1 MTPIE
6 IIGTPPTVVRI
17 ITGLYSFDRAFMSA
31 GGKIGFPLALT
42 EIAGPTNC
50 GKSTLAYSLCG
61 LLSTLIAPSN
71 IALADFE
78 GFDPEFLL
86 AILKHS
92 KFDGK
97 VKVIQEDT
105 DGKILDELIDSI
117 KDDYSLGIF
126 DSIAAISPIA
136 EVESELEAANM
147 GRRAKMV
154 ASFSRQMMGI
164 LRKQPY
170 KAVFMI
176 NHVHASMGGFGTV
189 TPGGV
194 SKNYLSAVI
203 MRVKRKEEFDDQSYV
218 IEGTVRKNRFGYRNR
233 KFYLFVLAEKGIHLG
248 LTAMYDCF
256 LLGLAERGKTIKI
269 GDEKFGYLKG
279 LVDKAQAGENEI
291 FEPFI
296 KLLSDTNNKDIVPTS

>member
-1 MTPIE
+1 MTPIK
-6 IIGTPPTVVRI
+6 IIGTLPEVIRI
-17 ITGLYSFDRAFMSA
+17 NTGLYSFDRAFMSA

-50 GKSTLAYSLCG
+50 GKSTLTYSLCG
-61 LLSTLIAPSN
+61 LLSTLVSPSD

-78 GFDPEFLL
+78 GYDPEFLL
-86 AILKHS
+86 AILEHS

-105 DGKILDELIDSI
+105 DGKVLDSLIESIKGSYSFGILDSV
-117 KDDYSLGIF
+117 
-126 DSIAAISPIA
+126 AAISPVSEI
-136 EVESELEAANM
+136 EGELEEANM
-147 GRRAKMV
+147 GRRAKMM
-154 ASFSRQMMGI
+154 AQFSRKMMRI
-164 LRKQPY
+164 LRTESR

-176 NHVHASMGGFGTV
+176 NHVHANIGGFGTV

-203 MRVKRKEEFDDQSYV
+203 LRVKRKEEFPDQSYV
-218 IEGTVRKNRFGYRNR
+218 IEGTVRKNRFGYRGR

-269 GDEKFGYLKG
+269 GDQKFGYLKG
-279 LVDKAQAGENEI
+279 LVEKAHAGDTET
-291 FEPFI
+291 FEPFVS
-296 KLLSDTNNKDIVPTS
+296 LLKGCNE

>member
-1 MTPIE
+1 MPIK
-6 IIGTPPTVVRI
+6 IIGTLPTITRI
-17 ITGLYSFDRAFMSA
+17 ITGLYSFDQAFMSA

-42 EIAGPTNC
+42 EIAGPYSC

-61 LLSTLIAPSN
+61 LLSVLLKKEFVIVGPTDIT
-71 IALADFE
+71 LADFE
-78 GFDPEFLL
+78 GFDPDFLL
-86 AILKHS
+86 AVLKHS
-92 KFDGK
+92 GFDGN

-105 DGKILDELIDSI
+105 DGKVLDALIDSI
-117 KDDYSLGIF
+117 KGDYAFGIL
-126 DSIAAISPIA
+126 DSVAAISP
-136 EVESELEAANM
+136 VSEIEGEIEEANM
-147 GRRAKMV
+147 GRRAKMM
-154 ASFSRQMMGI
+154 AQFSRKTMRI
-164 LRKQPY
+164 LRVKSH

-176 NHVHASMGGFGTV
+176 NHVHANIGSFGTV

-194 SKNYLSAVI
+194 SKNYLSALI
-203 MRVKRKEEFDDQSYV
+203 LRVKRKEEFPDQSYI

-269 GDEKFGYLKG
+269 GDQKFGYLKG
-279 LVDKAQAGENEI
+279 LVEKAHAGENET

-296 KLLSDTNNKDIVPTS
+296 KLLVDYIQ